1 MDANKTTE
9 KNEPS
14 EVANGFFAFAVF
26 VVLIGNLLGNSMV
39 LCVVYH
45 QWKNVKQRV
54 TNLLIANLAC
64 IDLLLGI
71 VIVLGIIRIINFK
84 SDISQVEC
92 QLGGFLSNALGAA
105 SILTLAVIAI
115 DRYMA
120 IVAKRGKR
128 LKLFTVRIFIVCV
141 WVTTISIS
149 LFPILFWGKYEY
161 TEKSNFCK
169 PKDGRF
175 LLFLGIV
182 CFVIPLSTMVFCY
195 VNVFLKVRQHKKM
208 IVQSQTDCGFK
219 KEFKTTKIVFTV
231 LTTFIVLWAPYSI
244 IYVLSSN
251 SDGLDTIPPG
261 VFKFCGFLTAMHSM
275 CNPIIYFAMTKVFR
289 KTAIKLFRETF
300 SCVLPANEETAT
312 TMDSFCCER
321 ASCSAKSTIPR
332 AIQAA
337 SLPQILPNPSPED
350 LKI

>member
-1 MDANKTTE
+1 
-9 KNEPS
+9 
-14 EVANGFFAFAVF
+14 
-26 VVLIGNLLGNSMV
+26 
-39 LCVVYH
+39 
-45 QWKNVKQRV
+45 
-54 TNLLIANLAC
+54 
-64 IDLLLGI
+64 
-71 VIVLGIIRIINFK
+71 
-84 SDISQVEC
+84 
-92 QLGGFLSNALGAA
+92 
-105 SILTLAVIAI
+105 
-115 DRYMA
+115 MA

-128 LKLFTVRIFIVCV
+128 LKLITVQISIFCV
-141 WVTTISIS
+141 WVATISIS
-149 LFPILFWGKYEY
+149 LFPILFWGEYQY
-161 TEKSNFCK
+161 TEKSTLCK

-182 CFVIPLSTMVFCY
+182 CFIIPLSTMVFCY
-195 VNVFLKVRQHKKM
+195 VNVFLKVHQHKKM

-251 SDGLDTIPPG
+251 SDELDTIPPG

-275 CNPIIYFAMTKVFR
+275 CNPIIYFTMTKVFR

-332 AIQAA
+332 AGQQA